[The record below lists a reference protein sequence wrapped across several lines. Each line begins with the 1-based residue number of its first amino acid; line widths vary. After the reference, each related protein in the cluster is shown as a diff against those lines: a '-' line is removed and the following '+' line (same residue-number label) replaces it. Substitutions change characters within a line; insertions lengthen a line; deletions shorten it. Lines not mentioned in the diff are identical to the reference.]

1 MVEPALSPVLL
12 PEHRQTW
19 LSSRKIGS
27 SDAAAACGL
36 KSFGRGR
43 PELILEKAGLLAGP
57 SESEEMES
65 GRDFEPIIATRY
77 ERNTGVKLLIP
88 DPMMYESS
96 RHPHMTATPDRLVA
110 GELKVVE
117 LKAVFYGDRSSDV
130 TNKWGEEG
138 TDEIPMNYM
147 MQVQH
152 QLAVLDAEVADV
164 ACLYFGRLRVYTV
177 HRNDTLIERL
187 IELEEET
194 WDIIQEVKQGRTTR
208 LQQMIA
214 EPWYP
219 ERDKLL
225 ELIHQPEKGVS
236 IGITDGDVLRTIAY
250 YEDETRWIKEAET
263 RKKQYKAKIIDAM
276 GSASI
281 AILPDGR
288 KVRRGVAHRKAYQ
301 VEAGSYQ
308 TFTLSGKAKSNGQG
322 SDDE

>member
-1 MVEPALSPVLL
+1 MVAPVLSSVL
-12 PEHRQTW
+12 PHEQRQTW
-19 LSSRKIGS
+19 LASRKIGS

-77 ERNTGVKLLIP
+77 ERKTGAKLLIP

-110 GELKVVE
+110 GELRVVE
-117 LKAVFYGDRSSDV
+117 LKAVFYGDRSGDV

-152 QLAVLDAEVADV
+152 QLAVLNAEIADV

-177 HRNDTLIERL
+177 RRNDTLIERL
-187 IELEEET
+187 IELEAET
-194 WDIIQEVKQGRTTR
+194 WDIIQQVKAGNTAR
-208 LQQMIA
+208 LQMMILDG
-214 EPWYP
+214 P
-219 ERDKLL
+219 EQGKDKLL
-225 ELIHQPEKGVS
+225 DALFKPEKDASV
-236 IGITDGDVLRTIAY
+236 GITDADLLEAVRS
-250 YEDETRWIKEAET
+250 YEDESRWALDCEE
-263 RKKQYKAKIIDAM
+263 RKRAAKAKILAYM
-276 GSASI
+276 GPASI
-281 AILPDGR
+281 GLLPDGR
-288 KVRRGVAHRKAYQ
+288 KVRRGIAKRKSYT
-301 VEAGSYQ
+301 VEPCEYP
-308 TFTLSGKAKSNGQG
+308 TFSISKAKKNGQG
-322 SDDE
+322 SDD